1 MKPPKYLLDVGIAL
15 FWGFQ
20 QQISISPGS
29 PGAHILAE
37 RCDTSLWLWPHSQ
50 NSRHCEEFQ
59 KKQKKKKKKRKQR
72 KTFFPV
78 PKELSAWV
86 RWYYCIWSTVCS
98 YGSCTQYSLCAVFG
112 GVFDQHI
119 ESTKLNTMFSRKL
132 CKRGG
137 TLHIGSAISVFLNS
151 IYMR

>member
-59 KKQKKKKKKRKQR
+59 KKQKKKKKKENRER
-72 KTFFPV
+72 LFFLFL
-78 PKELSAWV
+78 K
-86 RWYYCIWSTVCS
+86 S
-98 YGSCTQYSLCAVFG
+98 YQLGWDDTTASEALCAHMGLVPNIPYVLYLG
-112 GVFDQHI
+112 EYVDQHI